1 MGVASGSSLPK
12 GMMVGRKAEDFFQ
25 HTDCNSE
32 TKRMWKQKGRML
44 RRSDN
49 MVSRTWKAEYSLA
62 DVLRACGPIRDESI
76 AHRPA
81 NCTLL

>member
-1 MGVASGSSLPK
+1 
-12 GMMVGRKAEDFFQ
+12 MMVGRKAEDFFQ

-44 RRSDN
+44 RRS
-49 MVSRTWKAEYSLA
+49 RTWKAEYSLA
-62 DVLRACGPIRDESI
+62 DVLRVCGPIRDESI